1 MKKRKLIIILLL
13 LDIIAITLIVCNAKF
28 DIFNKAIA
36 KISAMIHPAQE
47 YNITPRDKPKPTPV
61 DPVDPENPDEPDTP
75 DEPVVII
82 NYPLEIT
89 FDTMG
94 GTTTDETSFFLDGV
108 EKTID
113 DLVYPECE
121 YLEYEFIEWEKNE
134 SIKVED
140 NKVIFV
146 WEFFANWEYSPLTYY
161 TKLLSVSNFNLN
173 GSKYCRE
180 IGKDT
185 TSCEILSNFKY
196 RNNVAT
202 AKLYSNSTCTDEVTE
217 SEVAINPGVNSFW
230 VKIDAGIHG
239 SEVWEVEV
247 YRVIEYSVSFTV
259 SGVMDSIDGLEG
271 FIVKQRDH
279 ATLSRIAPLLKKPGY
294 TFTPSVSL
302 STVIDR
308 DMVVDINVSF
318 TTFHVNYLDTKG
330 VAHTNITSFNMND
343 EFELTPIEKDG
354 YIFNGWYIGDNPITK
369 VEVGTTSNLNIT
381 ANWTII
387 VYTITY
393 DLAGGEAD
401 NVESY
406 TVEDS
411 VTLNKPTKKGFVF
424 NSWNV
429 FDKDNNLLTYD
440 PSFGYKQDVKV
451 VATYNEALTS
461 AFFGKYPQEVVTDA
475 GLISR
480 LDAISPVDGIY
491 TLDGNEYILET
502 ANGFIDGLKFRDG
515 TSVVNGQD
523 YYFKLAPIEWVE
535 LYSNDNEYTLMSK
548 YVLDANRF
556 DEIFNNYYYA
566 EISTYVE
573 SMKDI
578 MFGEEELF
586 NLVQSHIS
594 NAYETVNQNPEAFT
608 NVEEWEYLDLDG
620 FVYIPSYQ
628 EILTYIAEADT
639 LVTDYAIAKGC
650 LFNPVN
656 YKAFYFY
663 RSPYSESRQHYVAG
677 YNASGEGTSD
687 GCLEINKTY
696 GLRVIVCVESGEKTE

>member
-1 MKKRKLIIILLL
+1 MKKRKLFIILLL

-28 DIFNKAIA
+28 DIFHKAIA
-36 KISAMIHPAQE
+36 KINAMIHPAQE
-47 YNITPRDKPKPTPV
+47 YNITPHDKQKPSPI
-61 DPVDPENPDEPDTP
+61 DP
-75 DEPVVII
+75 DEPVDPGEPDEPVIII
-82 NYPLEIT
+82 NYPLEVT

-113 DLVYPECE
+113 DLVYPNCD

-134 SIKVED
+134 YVKMEGD
-140 NKVIFV
+140 DVIFV
-146 WEFFANWEYSPLTYY
+146 WEFVASWEYSPLTYY
-161 TKLLSVSNFNLN
+161 TKLLSVSNFNLQ

-196 RNNVAT
+196 RNNVAI
-202 AKLYSNSTCTDEVTE
+202 AKLYSNSACTDEVTE
-217 SEVAINPGVNSFW
+217 SEVAINPGENSFW
-230 VKIDAGIHG
+230 VKIDAGVHG

-259 SGVMDSIDGLEG
+259 SGVMDEIPGLEG
-271 FIVKQRDH
+271 FVVKQRDR
-279 ATLSRIAPLLKKPGY
+279 ATLSRISSLLRKPGY

-302 STVIDR
+302 NTVIDR
-308 DMVVDINVSF
+308 DMEVDINVSY

-330 VAHTNITSFNMND
+330 VAHTNTTSFTMND
-343 EFELTPIEKDG
+343 EFELTPIEKEG
-354 YIFNGWYIGDNPITK
+354 YIFNGWYLGDEEITK
-369 VEVGTTSNLNIT
+369 VDVGTTSNLDIT

-393 DLAGGEAD
+393 DLSGGEAE

-411 VTLNKPTKKGFVF
+411 VTLNKPTRKGFVF

-429 FDKDNNLLTYD
+429 FDKDDNPLAYD
-440 PSFGYKQDVKV
+440 PSFGYKQDIKV

-461 AFFGKYPQEVVTDA
+461 AFFGKYPQEVVADA
-475 GLISR
+475 ELIAR
-480 LDAISPVDGIY
+480 LDAVTPVDGIY
-491 TLDGNEYILET
+491 KLDGNEYILEM
-502 ANGFIDGLKFRDG
+502 ANGFIDGIKFRDG
-515 TSVVNGQD
+515 TSVVNGQN
-523 YYFKLAPIEWVE
+523 YYFKLAPVEWVE

-556 DEIFNNYYYA
+556 DEFTNIYYFA

-573 SMKDI
+573 NMKDK

-586 NLVQSHIS
+586 NLVQSNIS
-594 NAYETVNQNPEAFT
+594 NAYETVNQNPDSFT
-608 NVEEWEYLDLDG
+608 NVEEWDYLDLEG
-620 FVYIPSYQ
+620 YVYIPSYQ
-628 EILTYIAEADT
+628 EILTYMAEADT

-650 LFNPVN
+650 LFNPIN

-663 RSPYSESRQHYVAG
+663 RSPYAESRQHYVAG

-687 GCLEINKTY
+687 GCLDINTAY
-696 GLRVIVCVESGEKTE
+696 GLRVMVCVESGEKTE